1 MNQIEAKAV
10 MTPWGYEQE
19 YPTVDG
25 KTIAAHLSE
34 WMASENET
42 DCEWLYPAWGNALL
56 VTAEKNLIWHLI
68 DCEDTV
74 NVPILVCEDDLDLS
88 CIVVLAKIRKTQN
101 RVYWDAVGFWR
112 KEHCTDDI
120 RLYGILHHESYS
132 DEDWV
137 RYGGNIAC
145 AEIDSEQWRQ
155 WIGDHWEE
163 ENRRRMM
170 NYIKPHLQDDSDVLW
185 VAYPHWSFDREQY
198 EKCVDDFRKRLKEQE
213 TDFILGEVNDGKN
226 DL

>member
-1 MNQIEAKAV
+1 MNQIEVKSV

-137 RYGGNIAC
+137 RYGGHIAC
-145 AEIDSEQWRQ
+145 AGIDSEEWRQ

-163 ENRRRMM
+163 ENRRLFSAID
-170 NYIKPHLQDDSDVLW
+170 YICKYDDDRQQTDKEAYARRVGAAERGAADV
-185 VAYPHWSFDREQY
+185 AAQGH
-198 EKCVDDFRKRLKEQE
+198 RLG
-213 TDFILGEVNDGKN
+213 TDARRHHRRL
-226 DL
+226 